1 MRIQRVNIR
10 GFGAVH
16 DKELELSRP
25 MTVLYGPNEAGKSSV
40 LYFIRAMLYGFPG
53 RTQSAQRGEPQ
64 DGGVHGGELS
74 LVDENDSTWVI
85 RRFNRL
91 PEGSAA
97 GGKMER
103 VSVTVRDSVGMV
115 TEVGQQ
121 EMERDL
127 LSGVSESMFRQLF
140 AISLSELQEIR
151 TLQSDEM
158 NRYLFHAGIGGG
170 NGIVRAE
177 RKLSQ
182 EMDKL
187 FKPRGRVQESA
198 KIVQDIEQ
206 LRGRIAESRSY
217 LQQYNQ
223 VISELSEIDNG
234 LSTLEIRRHR
244 NMHELVLY
252 RKAMEIRPVW
262 LSWKEDNLEWST
274 LPDSS
279 FFPLDGLNR
288 WELMAEEHRN
298 LEQQSFRIQKA
309 HGDISSR
316 LESLPENPL
325 LEGLGSQIEA
335 LWSKRPLYIAGQTE
349 KDELETEYRLLEGR
363 LYRILQDIDDSWTP
377 DHLASLKV
385 SASERE
391 DIRRMGASFA
401 GYDRRMETLSLEHRG
416 AVRALTAAESS
427 LREAQRSLREEK
439 ERGSSHF
446 FMIKPSNPRDT
457 LTVWSKLQLEAER
470 WREERLTRSA
480 SGPSPLQES
489 LHKKGMLPSYR
500 KLLTGLIILTVLLPG
515 VLLWTGAV
523 EAAAASAVLLLGS
536 DLYMWWNGR
545 REQSLLTSSGN
556 DHGADG
562 EIGNVGEKEVSSLVN
577 ALVEDPYA
585 ASAAEHTLR
594 RGQSSGQDRSSVDP
608 VLIEARLRE
617 LRKLMEDWQSWQ
629 QRLGRLTAE
638 VSTAEERVSEQN
650 SELMH
655 TERVIQQEEK
665 RFLELEQQW
674 DSWLKARLL
683 PNRLSPEAVMDI
695 LNWTEQGNELIR
707 QLESLKIK
715 IEKLSREEAHYEEDC
730 LLLMREM
737 RLGETTGASLLE
749 GVYQQWAGYKETMQE
764 RKLLSA
770 RTAELLTEAAEVAD
784 ERLKLEERMQVL
796 LKVCSVE
803 QEEEFLRIGAAAI
816 RCDELERSI
825 RHAEVA
831 MFSGWNSEDREQLEF
846 ILEQSDASELERL
859 CRDKEEASSADDI
872 ARDELQERRGRL
884 LQEKESLERKGL
896 QEDALQQLEEKQS
909 ALKDIVVQY
918 AVRSIGT
925 ELISRTRKFYEEEK
939 QPHVLRLASRYVER
953 LTGGAYIRVLM
964 RMGDQML
971 LVEQKDGTVIE
982 SARLSRGTAEQL
994 YLAMRLALAE
1004 LMPHKEKLPM
1014 VLDDIFVNFDMER
1027 LGYALQLL
1035 AEVSSTRQIILMTC
1049 HDHVVKMMREL
1060 HPSVQIIEM

>member
-10 GFGAVH
+10 GFGAIH
-16 DKELELSRP
+16 DMELELSRP

-74 LVDENDSTWVI
+74 LVDEKGSTWII
-85 RRFNRL
+85 RRFTRP
-91 PEGSAA
+91 PEGSVA

-103 VSVTVRDSVGMV
+103 VSVTVRDSAGMV

-177 RKLSQ
+177 RKLNQ

-252 RKAMEIRPVW
+252 RKAMEIRPLW

-288 WELMAEEHRN
+288 WEMMTEEHRN
-298 LEQQSFRIQKA
+298 LEQRSIRIQKA
-309 HGDISSR
+309 DGDISSR
-316 LESLPENPL
+316 LESLPENQL
-325 LEGLGSQIEA
+325 LERLGPQIED
-335 LWSKRPLYIAGQTE
+335 LWSKRPMYLAGQTE
-349 KDELETEYRLLEGR
+349 KGELEAEYRLLNDR

-385 SASERE
+385 SASQRE

-416 AVRALTAAESS
+416 AMRALAAAESS
-427 LREAQRSLREEK
+427 LREAQRSLREET

-446 FMIKPSNPRDT
+446 FMIKPSNPRET

-470 WREERLTRSA
+470 WREERLTRSTSGA
-480 SGPSPLQES
+480 SQLQEPLQ
-489 LHKKGMLPSYR
+489 KGMLPSYR

-545 REQSLLTSSGN
+545 REQSLITSSGN
-556 DHGADG
+556 VYGADG
-562 EIGNVGEKEVSSLVN
+562 GIGNVGEKVVSSLMN

-585 ASAAEHTLR
+585 ASTAENTLR

-608 VLIEARLRE
+608 VVMETRLRE

-650 SELMH
+650 SELIH

-674 DSWLKARLL
+674 ENWLKARLL
-683 PNRLSPEAVMDI
+683 PNRLSPDAVMDI
-695 LNWTEQGNELIR
+695 LNWSEQGNELIR

-715 IEKLSREEAHYEEDC
+715 IEKLTHEEERYEEDC
-730 LLLMREM
+730 LLVIREM
-737 RLGETTGASLLE
+737 GLGETTGSSLLE
-749 GVYQQWAGYKETMQE
+749 GVYQQWLGYKETMQE

-784 ERLKLEERMQVL
+784 EILKLEERMQVL
-796 LKVCSVE
+796 LKACGVE
-803 QEEEFLRIGAAAI
+803 QEEEFLRLGAAAI
-816 RCDELERSI
+816 RCDELERSV

-831 MFSGWNSEDREQLEF
+831 MFSGWNSEDRGQLEF
-846 ILEQSDASELERL
+846 ILEQSDASELERR
-859 CRDKEEASSADDI
+859 CQDQEEASSADDKV
-872 ARDELQERRGRL
+872 RDELQERRGRL
-884 LQEKESLERKGL
+884 LQEKESLEQKGL

-939 QPHVLRLASRYVER
+939 QPHVLRLASGYVER

-1004 LMPHKEKLPM
+1004 LMPHKEKIPM